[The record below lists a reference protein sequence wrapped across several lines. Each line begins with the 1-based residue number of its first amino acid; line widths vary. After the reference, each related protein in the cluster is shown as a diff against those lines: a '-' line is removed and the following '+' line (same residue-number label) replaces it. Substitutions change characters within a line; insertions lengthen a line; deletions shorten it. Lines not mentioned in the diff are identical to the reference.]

1 MTNGSPMAGSRH
13 AIRGPN
19 PRPGVR
25 TTHLLTSH
33 TDADTSETGQP
44 APPHQPIRIVRLRL
58 ALALLAAALL
68 PFAVVAPVL
77 RTVTD
82 DTRAA
87 ETAAL
92 QQDVTALSGAVS
104 VELERARLSLD
115 PAVAR
120 AAQILAAPTK
130 STSHDLSQVLE
141 RLISPEGSIVSAAL
155 LDED

>member
-1 MTNGSPMAGSRH
+1 
-13 AIRGPN
+13 
-19 PRPGVR
+19 
-25 TTHLLTSH
+25 
-33 TDADTSETGQP
+33 
-44 APPHQPIRIVRLRL
+44 
-58 ALALLAAALL
+58 
-68 PFAVVAPVL
+68 FAVVAPVL

-130 STSHDLSQVLE
+130 STSHDLSQVLG

-155 LDED
+155 LDEDGAAIAHVEAPGAGPRATPDSLLATVQATAAGEVAVAPDSAVADEVVAGTPIVCGRTVLATLVVRIS